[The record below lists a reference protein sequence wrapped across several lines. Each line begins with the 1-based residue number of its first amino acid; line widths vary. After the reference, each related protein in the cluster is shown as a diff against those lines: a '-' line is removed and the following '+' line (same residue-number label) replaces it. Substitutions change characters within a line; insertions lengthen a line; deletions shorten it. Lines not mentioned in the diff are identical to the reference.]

1 MHMLRGWS
9 RWAPLTGLVS
19 AVLGVVGGAIEII
32 TNPPGSD
39 ASGRD
44 VIAFYSAQGGTQQL
58 AAALLALAFVFFLFF
73 AGSLRSYL
81 RHTPDLEALST
92 IAVAGAAVE
101 TAGQTIGAGY
111 VWTLAQGA
119 GHLESP
125 AAQALNALSN
135 NAVATNTA
143 GMIVFGIAA
152 GLAILR
158 GGRLP
163 RWLGWVAIA
172 MGVLVVTPIEAVS
185 FLALVVWMVIVSI
198 LIWRHGGQGRQE
210 QGGDTPSPGGIP
222 GG

>member
-1 MHMLRGWS
+1 MLRGWS

-19 AVLGVVGGAIEII
+19 AVLGVAGGAIEVI
-32 TNPPGSD
+32 TNPPGAD
-39 ASGRD
+39 ASGKE

-58 AAALLALAFVFFLFF
+58 AGALLALAFVFFLFF
-73 AGSLRSYL
+73 TGSLRSYL
-81 RHTPDLEALST
+81 RQTPDLEALST

-119 GHLESP
+119 GHLESS

-158 GGRLP
+158 SRRLP
-163 RWLGWVAIA
+163 SWLGWLAIA
-172 MGVLVVTPIEAVS
+172 MAVLVVTPVEAVS
-185 FLALVVWMVIVSI
+185 FLALVVWMVVLSI
-198 LIWRHGGQGRQE
+198 LIWRRGGQGRQE
-210 QGGDTPSPGGIP
+210 QGGDTP
-222 GG
+222 

>member
-1 MHMLRGWS
+1 MLRGWS

-19 AVLGVVGGAIEII
+19 AVLGVAGGAIEII
-32 TNPPGSD
+32 TNPPGAD
-39 ASGRD
+39 ASGKE

-58 AAALLALAFVFFLFF
+58 AGALLALAFVFFLFF

-81 RHTPDLEALST
+81 RQTPDLEALST

-119 GHLESP
+119 GHLESS
-125 AAQALNALSN
+125 AAQALNSLSN

-158 GGRLP
+158 SRRVP
-163 RWLGWVAIA
+163 SWLGWLAIA
-172 MGVLVVTPIEAVS
+172 MAVLVVTPVEAVS
-185 FLALVVWMVIVSI
+185 FLALVVWMVVLSI
-198 LIWRHGGQGRQE
+198 LIWRRGGQGRQE
-210 QGGDTPSPGGIP
+210 QGGDTP
-222 GG
+222 

>member
-1 MHMLRGWS
+1 
-9 RWAPLTGLVS
+9 LVS
-19 AVLGVVGGAIEII
+19 AVLGVAGGAIEVI
-32 TNPPGSD
+32 TNPPGAD
-39 ASGRD
+39 ASGKE

-58 AAALLALAFVFFLFF
+58 AGALLALAFVFFLFF

-81 RHTPDLEALST
+81 RQTPDLEALST

-119 GHLESP
+119 GHLESS

-158 GGRLP
+158 SRRLP
-163 RWLGWVAIA
+163 SWLGWLAIA
-172 MGVLVVTPIEAVS
+172 MAVLVVTPVEAVS
-185 FLALVVWMVIVSI
+185 FLALVVWMVVLSI
-198 LIWRHGGQGRQE
+198 LIWRRGGQGRQE
-210 QGGDTPSPGGIP
+210 QGGDTP
-222 GG
+222 

>member
-1 MHMLRGWS
+1 MLGGSS

-19 AVLGVVGGAIEII
+19 AVLGAAGAAIEII
-32 TNPPGSD
+32 TNPPSSD
-39 ASGRD
+39 ASGKE
-44 VIAFYSAQGGTQQL
+44 VVAFYSAQGGTQLL

-73 AGSLRSYL
+73 AGSLRSHL
-81 RHTPDLEALST
+81 RQAPNLEALST
-92 IAVAGAAVE
+92 IALAGAVVE
-101 TAGQTIGAGY
+101 TVGQTIGAGY

-119 GHLESP
+119 GHLDSS

-158 GGRLP
+158 GGLLP

-172 MGVLVVTPIEAVS
+172 MAVVVVTPLEGFS

-198 LIWRHGGQGRQE
+198 LMWMRGAQARQE
-210 QGGDTPSPGGIP
+210 PAGSIPSPGGVA
-222 GG
+222 GS

>member
-1 MHMLRGWS
+1 MLRGWS

-19 AVLGVVGGAIEII
+19 AVLGVAGGAIEVI
-32 TNPPGSD
+32 TNPPGAD
-39 ASGRD
+39 ASGKE

-58 AAALLALAFVFFLFF
+58 AGALLALAFVFFLFF

-81 RHTPDLEALST
+81 RQTPDLEALST

-101 TAGQTIGAGY
+101 TAGQTIGVGY

-119 GHLESP
+119 GHLESS

-158 GGRLP
+158 SRRLP
-163 RWLGWVAIA
+163 SWLGWLAIA
-172 MGVLVVTPIEAVS
+172 MAVLVVTPVEAVS
-185 FLALVVWMVIVSI
+185 FLALVVWMVVLSI
-198 LIWRHGGQGRQE
+198 LIWRRGGQGRQE
-210 QGGDTPSPGGIP
+210 QGGDTP
-222 GG
+222 

>member
-1 MHMLRGWS
+1 MLRNWS
-9 RWAPLTGLVS
+9 RWAPLTGVVS
-19 AVLGVVGGAIEII
+19 AVLGVAGGAIEII

-39 ASGRD
+39 ASGKE
-44 VIAFYSAQGGTQQL
+44 VIDFYSAQGGTQQL
-58 AAALLALAFVFFLFF
+58 ATALLALAFVFFVFF
-73 AGSLRSYL
+73 AGSLRSHL

-92 IAVAGAAVE
+92 IALAGAVIE
-101 TAGQTIGAGY
+101 TAGQTAGAGY

-119 GHLESP
+119 GHLDSS

-143 GMIVFGIAA
+143 GMIVFGIGA

-172 MGVLVVTPIEAVS
+172 MALVVVTPAEGFA
-185 FLALVVWMVIVSI
+185 FLALIVWMVIVSI
-198 LIWRHGGQGRQE
+198 LIWMRDGQDRQ
-210 QGGDTPSPGGIP
+210 QPVGSSPSPGGVAIS
-222 GG
+222 

>member
-1 MHMLRGWS
+1 V
-9 RWAPLTGLVS
+9 A
-19 AVLGVVGGAIEII
+19 GGAIEVI
-32 TNPPGSD
+32 TNPPGAD
-39 ASGRD
+39 ASGKE

-58 AAALLALAFVFFLFF
+58 AGALLALAFVFFLFF

-81 RHTPDLEALST
+81 RQTPDLEALST

-119 GHLESP
+119 GHLESS
-125 AAQALNALSN
+125 AAQALNSLSN

-158 GGRLP
+158 SRRVP
-163 RWLGWVAIA
+163 SWLGWLAIA
-172 MGVLVVTPIEAVS
+172 MAVLVVTPVEAVS
-185 FLALVVWMVIVSI
+185 FLALVVWMVVLSI
-198 LIWRHGGQGRQE
+198 LIWRRGGQGRQE
-210 QGGDTPSPGGIP
+210 QGGDTP
-222 GG
+222 

>member
-1 MHMLRGWS
+1 MPRGWK

-19 AVLGVVGGAIEII
+19 GVLGVSGGAIEII

-39 ASGRD
+39 ASGKE
-44 VIAFYSAQGGTQQL
+44 VVAFYSAQGGTQL
-58 AAALLALAFVFFLFF
+58 IAAALLALAFVFFVFF

-81 RHTPDLEALST
+81 RQAPDLEALST
-92 IAVAGAAVE
+92 IALAGAVLE
-101 TAGQTIGAGY
+101 TAGQTMGAGY

-119 GHLESP
+119 GHLDPS

-143 GMIVFGIAA
+143 GLIVFGLAA
-152 GLAILR
+152 GIAILR

-172 MGVLVVTPIEAVS
+172 MAVVVVTPAEGFS
-185 FLALVVWMVIVSI
+185 FLALLLWMVIVSI
-198 LIWRHGGQGRQE
+198 LVWMRGDEAGRDPVRSSPSA
-210 QGGDTPSPGGIP
+210 GDFAGS
-222 GG
+222 